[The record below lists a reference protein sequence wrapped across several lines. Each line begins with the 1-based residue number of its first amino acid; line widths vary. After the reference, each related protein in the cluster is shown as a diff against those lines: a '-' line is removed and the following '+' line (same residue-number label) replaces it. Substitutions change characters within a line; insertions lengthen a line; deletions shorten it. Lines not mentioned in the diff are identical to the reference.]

1 MASATMER
9 TNGTATLEYRQ
20 EPAARVRTGSEKAE
34 SKAPLSARLM
44 RELDEYYDCLAAMEE
59 EAGVA
64 RRG

>member
-9 TNGTATLEYRQ
+9 TNGTATLEYRR
-20 EPAARVRTGSEKAE
+20 EPAARVRTGGEKAAM
-34 SKAPLSARLM
+34 KAPLSTRLM
-44 RELDEYYDCLAAMEE
+44 RELDGYYDCLAAMEE

>member
-9 TNGTATLEYRQ
+9 ANGTATLDYRQ
-20 EPAARVRTGSEKAE
+20 VPKARVEKGAM
-34 SKAPLSARLM
+34 KLPLSARLM

-59 EAGVA
+59 EAGAA